1 MTRRRRL
8 PGVLPPG
15 SAGRRRARVSASAP
29 IRTGP
34 RRDEART
41 LGQTTLQ
48 RCRRVLG
55 PEHPITICVAQDANM
70 GPLVLGDDAA
80 ADVAS

>member
-1 MTRRRRL
+1 
-8 PGVLPPG
+8 
-15 SAGRRRARVSASAP
+15 
-29 IRTGP
+29 
-34 RRDEART
+34 

-70 GPLVLGDDAA
+70 GHLVLGDDAA